1 MARARSR
8 RTAVWPALVAVL
20 LGLLA
25 ACGGGGAQTTDLGDP
40 ATLGQ
45 RTFAQWCA
53 PCHGVEGEGN
63 INALEAPALNA
74 AGDSHLLTDAEILD
88 GIIKGGTQE
97 GSTMQPL
104 GEFPD
109 SGAADGGA
117 VLRPHAVE
125 RRAAGHP
132 RSGRRPHPADARAL
146 KRGQVPRA
154 REERSSLAPFLA
166 EARHGVGVNE
176 LAVAIGDAAQRA
188 LDLEAKLRVET
199 YGRLVVGVDLQP

>member
-8 RTAVWPALVAVL
+8 RTAAWPALVAVL

-88 GIIKGGTQE
+88 GIVKGGTQE

-104 GEFPD
+104 GEF
-109 SGAADGGA
+109 
-117 VLRPHAVE
+117 LTVE
-125 RRAAGHP
+125 QQMACLLYTSPSP
-132 RSGRRPHPADARAL
+132 RDRT
-146 KRGQVPRA
+146 
-154 REERSSLAPFLA
+154 RSRMPSSA
-166 EARHGVGVNE
+166 
-176 LAVAIGDAAQRA
+176 
-188 LDLEAKLRVET
+188 
-199 YGRLVVGVDLQP
+199 

>member
-1 MARARSR
+1 MARARGR
-8 RTAVWPALVAVL
+8 RAAAWPALVAVL

-88 GIIKGGTQE
+88 GIVKGGTQE

-104 GEFPD
+104 GEFLTVEQQM
-109 SGAADGGA
+109 AALYYVHTLWSDEQRA
-117 VLRPHAVE
+117 THE
-125 RRAAGHP
+125 AAGGHTP
-132 RSGRRPHPADARAL
+132 PTPA
-146 KRGQVPRA
+146 P
-154 REERSSLAPFLA
+154 
-166 EARHGVGVNE
+166 
-176 LAVAIGDAAQRA
+176 
-188 LDLEAKLRVET
+188 
-199 YGRLVVGVDLQP
+199 